1 MAVVYLTEQGTVL
14 SKQGERLIVSKDGR
28 IVSEIP
34 LLKVE
39 QVQVHGRG
47 ITVTTPAL
55 VALAERHIDV
65 VYLTQRGRFLARVNG
80 GGTKHGEL
88 RLRQARLVD
97 DPERTLVV
105 ARQIVIGKLTNQRAL
120 LDRLRGAAPDAV
132 ARAVTG
138 INAMAARVG
147 TAHNLDM
154 LRGFE
159 GQAAVAYWSGFRA
172 LLRGAWGFEKRAY
185 RPPPDPINALLSFGY
200 TLLLTEIH
208 GVVQTVGLEPHL
220 GVLHAVDYGRPSLA
234 LDLEEEWRP
243 IIVDAMVLG
252 LVNRGEIT
260 ADDFERADEGAPGVC
275 LRDEARKT
283 FLRAYESRV
292 SDRAPY
298 PQTGNAETFRRM
310 FLLQAQAF
318 ARVVLE
324 PGVPIYRPYTG

>member
-1 MAVVYLTEQGTVL
+1 MATVYLTEQGTVL
-14 SKQGERLIVSKDGR
+14 SKQGERLIISKDGR

-39 QVQVHGRG
+39 QVQIRGRG

-55 VALAERHIDV
+55 VALAARRIDV

-88 RLRQARLVD
+88 RLKQARLID
-97 DPERTLVV
+97 DPARTLVL
-105 ARQIVIGKLTNQRAL
+105 ARQIVAGKLANQRAL
-120 LDRLRGAAPDAV
+120 LDRVRRAAPAQ
-132 ARAVTG
+132 VTQALAG
-138 INAMAARVG
+138 IHAMAARVG
-147 TAHNLDM
+147 TARDLDT

-172 LLRGAWGFEKRAY
+172 LLRGTWGFEKRAY
-185 RPPPDPINALLSFGY
+185 HPPPDPINALLSFGY
-200 TLLLTEIH
+200 TLLLIEIH
-208 GVVQTVGLEPHL
+208 GAVQTIGLEPHL
-220 GVLHAVDYGRPSLA
+220 GVLHALDYGRPSLA

-252 LVNRGEIT
+252 LINRGEI
-260 ADDFERADEGAPGVC
+260 AAEEFERTDEEGPDVF
-275 LRDEARKT
+275 LRDEGRKT

-292 SDRAPY
+292 NERAPY
-298 PQTGNAETFRRM
+298 SQTGNAETFRRM

-318 ARVVLE
+318 ARAVLE
-324 PGVPIYRPYTG
+324 PGVPVYQPYTG